1 MQVNNTK
8 REGKILSKKDYFMGI
23 LSKLP
28 ERLKI
33 LMVDKGVNAP
43 KLAKTLGIG
52 SNTITRY
59 LQGVGTPNFEIFIK
73 LVEYFN
79 CSADFLLGVEAQ
91 PFYTK
96 DFLPLPEFPQHFR
109 EVMAEYNITQYALH
123 KKTGISWNNFHKWLK
138 GERLPYANSLLKLA
152 SALGCSVDVLL
163 GRIMI

>member
-1 MQVNNTK
+1 M
-8 REGKILSKKDYFMGI
+8 SKKDYFMGI

-96 DFLPLPEFPQHFR
+96 NFLPLPEFAQHFR
-109 EVMAEYNITQYALH
+109 EVMAECNITQYALH

-152 SALGCSVDVLL
+152 SAMGCSVDVLL
-163 GRIMI
+163 GRIAI